1 MNPGDP
7 PPTSQSSVT
16 VVGYLAALE
25 AQITP
30 RRSIADRVWAWAFVA
45 HALAVAEIAD
55 TPLQDAADADGTED
69 RASGSGSG
77 STAAVWVSP
86 HMSWALDDLVD
97 AGVRTTAPDLPPV
110 DASSRRGVIAGA
122 LRRLIITADLADESA
137 PPLMREAVR
146 AAGRRAVLA
155 HEAYAGPLP

>member
-1 MNPGDP
+1 MNPGTP
-7 PPTSQSSVT
+7 PPTSQSSAT
-16 VVGYLAALE
+16 VAGYLAALD
-25 AQITP
+25 AQITTH
-30 RRSIADRVWAWAFVA
+30 RSIADRVWAWAFVA
-45 HALAVAEIAD
+45 HTLAVTEITD
-55 TPLQDAADADGTED
+55 STLQDPAEVDGTED
-69 RASGSGSG
+69 RASGPG